1 LIINLTLGE
10 ILMAVNLAIKYA
22 TQLDQIW
29 THASYT
35 DNWINKKY
43 DFDGVDTV
51 KVYTVTTVAPND
63 YNRASTGDRFGG
75 NAELQDTIATYQ
87 LTKDK
92 SFKIAIDRGNYEQQV
107 RAKKAGEVM
116 RYEMNEQIIPM
127 IDADRLATA
136 AAGATAV
143 SQAVSAGTDAYQ
155 DTLKLNEYLDECKAP
170 LAGRVLFVTPA
181 EYTLIKTSIT
191 TQVLASG
198 YNDKLVGKGFVGE
211 LDGVPVVKV
220 PTSYFPA
227 GVKAILVHRDALLG
241 VRQVTETRIV
251 TDSEFVSGS
260 ILLGRF
266 IFGSFILKGKEKGV
280 ASIVD

>member
-1 LIINLTLGE
+1 
-10 ILMAVNLAIKYA
+10 MANLATKYA
-22 TQLDQIW
+22 SQLDQIW

-43 DFDGVDTV
+43 DFDGVATV
-51 KVYTVTTVAPND
+51 KVYTVTSVTPTD
-63 YNRASTGDRFGG
+63 YSRTSTGDRFGG
-75 NAELQDTIATYQ
+75 NNELQDTIATYT

-92 SFKIAIDRGNYEQQV
+92 SFKIAIDRGNYEQGM

-116 RYEMNEQIIPM
+116 RVQMNEQIIPM

-143 SQAVSAGTDAYQ
+143 SQAVTATTDAYQ
-155 DTLKLNEYLDECKAP
+155 DTLKLGEYLDECKAP
-170 LAGRVLFVTPA
+170 LDGRVLFVTPA
-181 EYTLIKTSIT
+181 EYNLIKTAIT
-191 TQVLASG
+191 TEILASG

-227 GVKAILVHRDALLG
+227 GIKAIMLHRDALLG
-241 VRQVTETRIV
+241 VRQVTETRII
-251 TDSEFVSGS
+251 TDSELVSGS
-260 ILLGRF
+260 VLLGRF

-280 ASIVD
+280 ASIVDGSHASS

>member
-1 LIINLTLGE
+1 
-10 ILMAVNLAIKYA
+10 M
-22 TQLDQIW
+22 
-29 THASYT
+29 
-35 DNWINKKY
+35 
-43 DFDGVDTV
+43 
-51 KVYTVTTVAPND
+51 
-63 YNRASTGDRFGG
+63 
-75 NAELQDTIATYQ
+75 QDTIATYQ

-92 SFKIAIDRGNYEQQV
+92 SFKIAIDRGNYEQGM

-116 RYEMNEQIIPM
+116 RVEMNEQIIPM
-127 IDADRLATA
+127 IDKDRLATA

-143 SQAVSAGTDAYQ
+143 SQAYTATTDAYQ

-170 LAGRVLFVTPA
+170 LDGRVLFVTPA
-181 EYTLIKTSIT
+181 EYNLIKTAIT
-191 TQVLASG
+191 TNVLASG

-227 GVKAILVHRDALLG
+227 NVKAIMVHRDSLLG
-241 VRQVTETRIV
+241 VRQITETRIK

-280 ASIVD
+280 ASIVSGGSLS

>member
-1 LIINLTLGE
+1 
-10 ILMAVNLAIKYA
+10 MAVNLALKYA
-22 TQLDQIW
+22 SQLDQIW

-43 DFDGVDTV
+43 NFDGVDTV
-51 KVYTVTTVAPND
+51 KVYTVTSVAPGD
-63 YNRASTGDRFGG
+63 YSRTSTGDRFGG

-87 LTKDK
+87 ITNDK
-92 SFKIAIDRGNYEQQV
+92 SFKIAIDRGNFEQGM

-116 RYEMNEQIIPM
+116 RIQMNEQIIPM
-127 IDADRLATA
+127 IDMDRLAAA

-143 SQAVSAGTDAYQ
+143 SQAVTATTDAYQ
-155 DTLKLNEYLDECKAP
+155 DTLKLNEYLDEDKAP
-170 LAGRVLFVTPA
+170 LEGRVLWVTPA
-181 EYTLIKTSIT
+181 EYNLIKTAIT
-191 TQVLASG
+191 TNILASG

-227 GVKAILVHRDALLG
+227 GVKAILCHRDALLG

-266 IFGSFILKGKEKGV
+266 IFGSFILDAKKKGV
-280 ASIVD
+280 ASIVEGGSQS

>member
-1 LIINLTLGE
+1 
-10 ILMAVNLAIKYA
+10 MAVNLAQKYSS
-22 TQLDQIW
+22 QLDQIW

-43 DFDGVDTV
+43 DFDGVNVV
-51 KVYTVTTVAPND
+51 KVYTVTSVQPGD
-63 YNRASTGDRFGG
+63 YSRTSTGDRFGG
-75 NAELQDTIATYQ
+75 NNELQDTITTYT

-92 SFKIAIDRGNYEQQV
+92 SFKIAIDRGNYEQGM

-116 RYEMNEQIIPM
+116 RIEMNEQIIPM

-136 AAGATAV
+136 AAGAAAV
-143 SQAVSAGTDAYQ
+143 SQAVTAGTDAYQ
-155 DTLKLNEYLDECKAP
+155 DVLKLNEFLDEAKAP

-181 EYTLIKTSIT
+181 EYTLVKTAIT
-191 TQVLASG
+191 TEILASG

-220 PTSYFPA
+220 PTSYFPS
-227 GVKAILVHRDALLG
+227 GVKAILVHRDSLLG
-241 VRQVTETRIV
+241 VRQVTETRII

-266 IFGSFILKGKEKGV
+266 IFGSFILKGKELGV
-280 ASIVD
+280 ASIVDGSSISS

>member
-1 LIINLTLGE
+1 
-10 ILMAVNLAIKYA
+10 M
-22 TQLDQIW
+22 
-29 THASYT
+29 
-35 DNWINKKY
+35 
-43 DFDGVDTV
+43 
-51 KVYTVTTVAPND
+51 TTVAPGD
-63 YNRASTGDRFGG
+63 YSRTSTGDRFGG
-75 NAELQDTIATYQ
+75 NNELQDTIATYQ
-87 LTKDK
+87 ITNDK
-92 SFKIAIDRGNYEQQV
+92 AFKIAIDRGNYEQGM

-127 IDADRLATA
+127 IDKDRLATA
-136 AAGATAV
+136 TAGATAV
-143 SQAVSAGTDAYQ
+143 SQSVTATTDAYQ

-170 LAGRVLFVTPA
+170 LEGRVLWVTPA
-181 EYTLIKTSIT
+181 EYNLIKTAIT
-191 TQVLASG
+191 TNILASG

-227 GVKAILVHRDALLG
+227 GVKAILCHRDALLG

-266 IFGSFILKGKEKGV
+266 IFGSFILKGKENGV
-280 ASIVD
+280 AAIVDGSAISS

>member
-1 LIINLTLGE
+1 
-10 ILMAVNLAIKYA
+10 MAVNLAIKYA
-22 TQLDQIW
+22 SQLDQIW

-63 YNRASTGDRFGG
+63 YNRSSTGDRFGG

-92 SFKIAIDRGNYEQQV
+92 SFKIAIDRGNYEQQML
-107 RAKKAGEVM
+107 AKKAGEVM

-143 SQAVSAGTDAYQ
+143 SQAVTAGTDAYQ
-155 DTLKLNEYLDECKAP
+155 DVLKLNEQLDECKAP
-170 LAGRVLFVTPA
+170 LSGRVLFVTPA
-181 EYTLIKTSIT
+181 EYTLVKTAIT
-191 TQVLASG
+191 TEILASG

-227 GVKAILVHRDALLG
+227 GVKAILVHRDSLLG

-280 ASIVD
+280 ASIVEGGSQS

>member
-1 LIINLTLGE
+1 
-10 ILMAVNLAIKYA
+10 MAVNLALKYSD
-22 TQLDQIW
+22 QLDQIW

-35 DNWINKKY
+35 DAWVNKKY
-43 DFDGVDTV
+43 SFDGVDTV

-75 NAELQDTIATYQ
+75 NAELQD
-87 LTKDK
+87 
-92 SFKIAIDRGNYEQQV
+92 NYEQGM

-143 SQAVSAGTDAYQ
+143 SQTVTAGTDLYQ
-155 DTLKLNEYLDECKAP
+155 NTLSLNEFLDEAKAP
-170 LAGRVLFVTPA
+170 LEGRVLWLTPA
-181 EYTLIKTSIT
+181 AYNAVKTAIT
-191 TQVLASG
+191 TNILASG

-227 GVKAILVHRDALLG
+227 GVKAILCHRDSLLG
-241 VRQVTETRIV
+241 VRQVTETRII

-280 ASIVD
+280 AAIVEGGSQS

>member
-1 LIINLTLGE
+1 
-10 ILMAVNLAIKYA
+10 MAVNLATKYA
-22 TQLDQIW
+22 SQLDQIW

-51 KVYTVTTVAPND
+51 KVYTVTSVAPGD
-63 YNRASTGDRFGG
+63 YSRTSTGDRFGG
-75 NAELQDTIATYQ
+75 NAELQDTISTYQ
-87 LTKDK
+87 LTNDK
-92 SFKIAIDRGNYEQQV
+92 SFKIAIDRGNFEQGM

-116 RYEMNEQIIPM
+116 RIEMNEQIIPM
-127 IDADRLATA
+127 IDKDRLATA

-143 SQAVSAGTDAYQ
+143 SQAVTATTDAYQ
-155 DTLKLNEYLDECKAP
+155 DTLKLNEHLDECKAP
-170 LAGRVLFVTPA
+170 LEGRVLFVTPA
-181 EYTLIKTSIT
+181 EYNLVKTAIT
-191 TQVLASG
+191 TNVLASG
-198 YNDKLVGKGFVGE
+198 YNDKLVRKGYVGE

-227 GVKAILVHRDALLG
+227 NVKAIMVHRDSLLG
-241 VRQVTETRIV
+241 VRQVTETRIK

-280 ASIVD
+280 ASIVDGSSAS

>member
-1 LIINLTLGE
+1 
-10 ILMAVNLAIKYA
+10 MAVNLAIKYA
-22 TQLDQIW
+22 SQLDQIW

-92 SFKIAIDRGNYEQQV
+92 SFKIAIDRGNYEQGM

-116 RYEMNEQIIPM
+116 RVEMNEKIIPM

-136 AAGATAV
+136 TAGASAV
-143 SQAVSAGTDAYQ
+143 SQAITATTDAYQ
-155 DTLKLNEYLDECKAP
+155 DTLKLNEFLDECKAP
-170 LAGRVLFVTPA
+170 LEGRALFITPA
-181 EYTLIKTSIT
+181 EYNLVKTAIT
-191 TQVLASG
+191 TNILASG

-211 LDGVPVVKV
+211 LDGVPVIKV
-220 PTSYFPA
+220 PTSYFPT
-227 GVKAILVHRDALLG
+227 GVKAVLIHRDALLG
-241 VRQVTETRIV
+241 VRQVTETRII
-251 TDSEFVSGS
+251 TDSELVSGS
-260 ILLGRF
+260 VLVGRF
-266 IFGSFILKGKEKGV
+266 IFGSFVLEAKKNGV
-280 ASIVD
+280 AAIVDGSYASS

>member
-1 LIINLTLGE
+1 
-10 ILMAVNLAIKYA
+10 MAVNLATKYA
-22 TQLDQIW
+22 SQLDQIW

-43 DFDGVDTV
+43 SFDGVDTV

-63 YNRASTGDRFGG
+63 YSRTSTGDRFGG

-87 LTKDK
+87 ITNDK
-92 SFKIAIDRGNYEQQV
+92 SFKIAIDRGNFEQGM

-127 IDADRLATA
+127 IDKDRLATV

-143 SQAVSAGTDAYQ
+143 SQAVTATTDAYQ

-170 LAGRVLFVTPA
+170 LEGRVLWVTPA
-181 EYTLIKTSIT
+181 EYNLVKTAIT
-191 TQVLASG
+191 TNILASG

-227 GVKAILVHRDALLG
+227 GVKALLCHRDSLLG
-241 VRQVTETRIV
+241 VRQVTETRII

-266 IFGSFILKGKEKGV
+266 IFGSFILKGKELGV
-280 ASIVD
+280 ASIVEGGSQS

>member
-1 LIINLTLGE
+1 
-10 ILMAVNLAIKYA
+10 MAVNLAIKYA
-22 TQLDQIW
+22 PQLDQIW

-35 DNWINKKY
+35 DSWINKKY
-43 DFDGVDTV
+43 DFDGVASV
-51 KVYTVTTVAPND
+51 KVYTVTSVAPGD
-63 YNRASTGDRFGG
+63 YSRTSTGDRFGG
-75 NAELQDTIATYQ
+75 NNELQDTITTYT

-92 SFKIAIDRGNYEQQV
+92 SFKIAIDRGNYEQGM

-116 RYEMNEQIIPM
+116 RIEMNEQIIPM
-127 IDADRLATA
+127 IDKDRLATA

-143 SQAVSAGTDAYQ
+143 SQAVTATTDAYQ
-155 DTLKLNEYLDECKAP
+155 DTLKLGEYLDECKAP
-170 LAGRVLFVTPA
+170 LDGRVLFVTPA
-181 EYTLIKTSIT
+181 EYNLIKTAIT
-191 TQVLASG
+191 TEVLASG

-227 GVKAILVHRDALLG
+227 GVKAIMVHRDSLLG
-241 VRQVTETRIV
+241 VRQITETRIK

-266 IFGSFILKGKEKGV
+266 IFGSFILKGKELGV
-280 ASIVD
+280 ASIVEGGSQS

>member
-1 LIINLTLGE
+1 
-10 ILMAVNLAIKYA
+10 M
-22 TQLDQIW
+22 
-29 THASYT
+29 
-35 DNWINKKY
+35 
-43 DFDGVDTV
+43 
-51 KVYTVTTVAPND
+51 
-63 YNRASTGDRFGG
+63 
-75 NAELQDTIATYQ
+75 QDTIATYT

-92 SFKIAIDRGNYEQQV
+92 SFKIAIDRGNYEQGE

-127 IDADRLATA
+127 IDADRLDTA
-136 AAGATAV
+136 AAGAVAV
-143 SQAVSAGTDAYQ
+143 SQAVTAGADAYQ
-155 DTLKLNEYLDECKAP
+155 DVLKANEYLDECKAP

-181 EYTLIKTSIT
+181 EYTLIKTAIT
-191 TQVLASG
+191 TNIQSPT

-227 GVKAILVHRDALLG
+227 NVKAILVHRDSLLG
-241 VRQVTETRIV
+241 VRQVTETRII

-280 ASIVD
+280 ASIVA

>member
-1 LIINLTLGE
+1 
-10 ILMAVNLAIKYA
+10 MPNLAIKYSSK
-22 TQLDQIW
+22 LDQIW

-43 DFDGVDTV
+43 DFDGVATV
-51 KVYTVTTVAPND
+51 KVYTVTSVAPSD
-63 YNRASTGDRFGG
+63 YSRTSTGDRFGG
-75 NAELQDTIATYQ
+75 NAELQDTISTYQ

-92 SFKIAIDRGNYEQQV
+92 SFKIAIDRGNYEQGM

-116 RYEMNEQIIPM
+116 RIEMNEQIIPM
-127 IDADRLATA
+127 IDKDRIATA

-143 SQAVSAGTDAYQ
+143 SQAVAMTNDAYV
-155 DTLKLNEYLDECKAP
+155 DVLNANAFLDEAKAP
-170 LAGRVLFVTPA
+170 LDGRVIFVTPG
-181 EYTLIKTSIT
+181 EYNAIKEKIT
-191 TQVLASG
+191 TQILASG

-227 GVKAILVHRDALLG
+227 GVKAIVLHRDALLG
-241 VRQVTETRIV
+241 VRQVTETRII

-266 IFGSFILKGKEKGV
+266 IFGSFILKGKELGV
-280 ASIVD
+280 ASIVDGSAQSS

>member
-1 LIINLTLGE
+1 MT
-10 ILMAVNLAIKYA
+10 VNLATKYA
-22 TQLDQIW
+22 GQLDQIW

-35 DNWINKKY
+35 DNWVNKKY

-51 KVYTVTTVAPND
+51 KVYTATSVAPSD
-63 YNRASTGDRFGG
+63 YNRESTGDRFGG
-75 NAELQDTIATYQ
+75 NTELQDTIKTYQ

-92 SFKIAIDRGNYEQQV
+92 SFKIAIDRGNYEQQM

-116 RYEMNEQIIPM
+116 RIQMNEQVIPM
-127 IDADRLATA
+127 IDKDRLATA

-143 SQAVSAGTDAYQ
+143 SQAVNMTSDAYA
-155 DTLKLNEYLDECKAP
+155 DFLSANEFLDEAKAP
-170 LAGRVLFVTPA
+170 LEGRVAWVSPA
-181 EYTLIKTSIT
+181 EYNAIKEKIT
-191 TQVLASG
+191 TTVLASG

-227 GVKAILVHRDALLG
+227 GVKAIVCHRDALLG
-241 VRQVTETRIV
+241 VRQVTETRII

-260 ILLGRF
+260 LLLGRF
-266 IFGSFILKGKEKGV
+266 IFGSFILNGKKNGV
-280 ASIVD
+280 ASIVDGSAISS

>member
-1 LIINLTLGE
+1 MT
-10 ILMAVNLAIKYA
+10 VNLAQKYA
-22 TQLDQIW
+22 SQLDQLW

-43 DFDGVDTV
+43 DFDGVNVV
-51 KVYTVTTVAPND
+51 KVYTATSVDPTD

-75 NAELQDTIATYQ
+75 NNELQDTVTTYT

-92 SFKIAIDRGNYEQQV
+92 AFKIAIDRGNYEQQM

-116 RYEMNEQIIPM
+116 RIQMNEKVIPM

-143 SQAVSAGTDAYQ
+143 SQAVTMTTDAYQ
-155 DTLKLNEYLDECKAP
+155 DTLKCSEFLDEAKAP
-170 LAGRVLFVTPA
+170 VEGRVLWVTPA
-181 EYTLIKTSIT
+181 EYNLIKTAIT
-191 TQVLASG
+191 TEVLASG

-227 GVKAILVHRDALLG
+227 GVKAIMCHRDALLG
-241 VRQVTETRIV
+241 VRQVTETRII
-251 TDSEFVSGS
+251 TDSELVSGS

-266 IFGSFILKGKEKGV
+266 IFGSFILNGKKNGV
-280 ASIVD
+280 ASIVDGSAVSS